1 MSKQTFVSF
10 FFVRFLEILE
20 HVKVF
25 HSGKLFGKFL
35 KNCATQ
41 MGNILKK
48 AWWNLCESESNYGPR
63 RSLKA
68 VAKESSK
75 FFSVKLVTCHFT
87 ANRCCET
94 FPDCCETFPDR
105 CETFP
110 VCCESFPICNQ
121 TFSVNDNGHDKLKGW
136 VRGIS

>member
-75 FFSVKLVTCHFT
+75 FFSVELLIHQPGSAHALSLSSHF
-87 ANRCCET
+87 
-94 FPDCCETFPDR
+94 
-105 CETFP
+105 
-110 VCCESFPICNQ
+110 
-121 TFSVNDNGHDKLKGW
+121 
-136 VRGIS
+136 VRRSNFKWEL